1 MIKHRFLTKTY
12 SKTDLVVIFGFTDFR
27 AMKAAW
33 YRTGLDTVV
42 PLLAGKQTFVHT
54 EFEAIKKAFGMP
66 ERRK

>member
-1 MIKHRFLTKTY
+1 MTKRRFVTKTY
-12 SKTDLVVIFGFTDFR
+12 TKTDLVIIFGFTDFR

-33 YRTGLDTVV
+33 NRIGLDALV
-42 PLLAGKQTFVHT
+42 PLRSGKQTFVHA